1 LESIITNDDRT
12 AMAEV
17 DYIIHHMNERYLNK
31 IPQNVQDFI
40 AILKKKNMKIY
51 VDPHQPLEKQG
62 LKEFTLYFLMIL
74 NLKYWCDDARRKDI
88 LLMLEN
94 NQKKYDDKVN
104 NIFDSAESMQ
114 GAESNEASRPLNK
127 PRRIIVTGTPTFPEK
142 SEPVKTV
149 NTIEN
154 EKTEEQVAVAES
166 ATAVETIEKQ
176 EIEQEEQAKEEIKD
190 DRVESKTQYD
200 VQKPTTNA
208 LDDLAKETDA
218 LTSTAKEGFFT
229 KFINKIKS
237 FFVKK

>member
-1 LESIITNDDRT
+1 MESIITNDDRT

-40 AILKKKNMKIY
+40 AILKKKNAKIY

-104 NIFDSAESMQ
+104 NIFDNAESMQ
-114 GAESNEASRPLNK
+114 GDSNDSSSRPLNK
-127 PRRIIVTGTPTFPEK
+127 PRQVIVTGTPTIPSK
-142 SEPVKTV
+142 SENFETDEAPKVERVQAPIAEIAQQEKIVK
-149 NTIEN
+149 E
-154 EKTEEQVAVAES
+154 EKTS
-166 ATAVETIEKQ
+166 
-176 EIEQEEQAKEEIKD
+176 
-190 DRVESKTQYD
+190 
-200 VQKPTTNA
+200 A
-208 LDDLAKETDA
+208 LDSLAKETDA
-218 LTSTAKEGFFT
+218 MINAKTENFFT

>member
-1 LESIITNDDRT
+1 MESIITNDDRT

-104 NIFDSAESMQ
+104 NIFDNAESLK
-114 GAESNEASRPLNK
+114 GEDSGESSGRPLNR
-127 PRRIIVTGTPTFPEK
+127 PRRVIVTGTPTFPQKEEPVAQAAEVEAETEVAVEEPTEV
-142 SEPVKTV
+142 SEP
-149 NTIEN
+149 
-154 EKTEEQVAVAES
+154 
-166 ATAVETIEKQ
+166 
-176 EIEQEEQAKEEIKD
+176 EQAEAQEKEEIKD
-190 DRVESKTQYD
+190 ERVESKTQYD
-200 VQKPTTNA
+200 VEKPTTNA

-218 LTSTAKEGFFT
+218 LTSTAGEGFF
-229 KFINKIKS
+229 KSLINKIKS